1 MMILPFNDYIY
12 QPWPSVVRRALSVS
26 YTTEEEE
33 EREVGEELQV
43 HVAASACR
51 SQCMSQPVHVA
62 ASVCRSQCMSKSFL
76 AVVAVAD

>member
-43 HVAASACR
+43 HVAAQAACV
-51 SQCMSQPVHVA
+51 VH
-62 ASVCRSQCMSKSFL
+62 
-76 AVVAVAD
+76 